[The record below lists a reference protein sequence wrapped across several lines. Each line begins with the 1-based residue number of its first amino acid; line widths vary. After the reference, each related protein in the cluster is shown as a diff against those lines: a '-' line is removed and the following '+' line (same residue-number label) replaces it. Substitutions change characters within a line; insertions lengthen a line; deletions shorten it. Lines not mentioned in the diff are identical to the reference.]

1 MFDIS
6 EFNKIM
12 NVPITIVIASFII
25 IIITTSMT
33 DSNAL
38 KALIGGY
45 SGYMLGM
52 LFILILN
59 LIFKKTT
66 YLDMFPVIFTLVITS
81 LLIFYLST
89 YFDKI
94 SSGEISSYYYNFSI
108 LSTVFLFTQTI
119 IIFNS
124 LKSNEN
130 MTSSRLFNDTT
141 FSLLGLFGV
150 INFLLVITLG
160 IILHFYSTQG

>member
-119 IIFNS
+119 IIFNA

>member
-94 SSGEISSYYYNFSI
+94 SSGKISSYYYNFSI

-119 IIFNS
+119 IIFNA

>member
-38 KALIGGY
+38 KALIGCY

>member
-119 IIFNS
+119 IIFNA

-160 IILHFYSTQG
+160 IIIHFYSTQG